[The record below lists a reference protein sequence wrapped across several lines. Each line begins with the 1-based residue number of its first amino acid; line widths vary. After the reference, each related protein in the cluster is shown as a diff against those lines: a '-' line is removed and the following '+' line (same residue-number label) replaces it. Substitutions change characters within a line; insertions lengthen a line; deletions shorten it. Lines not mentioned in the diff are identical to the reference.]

1 MKTKQ
6 ANREITVNNVR
17 RFWTIFV
24 KTFRELVASWNS
36 FEFLQMCFSILNNKY
51 LRNMMTSPHTDP
63 KYKKTTMNDG
73 VR

>member
-36 FEFLQMCFSILNNKY
+36 FEFL
-51 LRNMMTSPHTDP
+51 
-63 KYKKTTMNDG
+63 
-73 VR
+73 

>member
-1 MKTKQ
+1 MKTNEVKKLLTVGRDCKIEEMKTKQ

-36 FEFLQMCFSILNNKY
+36 FEFL
-51 LRNMMTSPHTDP
+51 
-63 KYKKTTMNDG
+63 
-73 VR
+73 